1 MKILILSTYDI
12 EGGAARATYRLH
24 EGFQKIG
31 VGSQMLVQTKYSD
44 NKTVI
49 GAQRELSKGIQ
60 NLRPS
65 LNALPLVFY
74 PQCSRSMYSSQWLPD
89 SVGFKVDQLKPDIIN
104 LHWISGGYLQ
114 IETLAKL
121 RKPLVWTL
129 HDMWPFTGGCHYSQG
144 CDRYTKSCG
153 ACPDLGSSNDWDLSR
168 WVWQRKAKAW
178 RNLNLTIITPSRWL
192 AECARASF
200 LFQGQRIEVIPN
212 GLDATRYKPMSGQ
225 MARELFNLP
234 QDKQLVL
241 FVAMNATSNP
251 IKGFHLLQPTL
262 QNLSQSGWQDR
273 IELVVLGASQPSDL
287 SPLDFKVHYLGK
299 LNDDISLALA
309 YAAADVFVVP
319 SIQDNLPNTAIEAMA
334 CGKPCVAFNI
344 GGMPDIIEHQTNGY
358 LARPFEVEDL
368 ARGVAWVLEDVD
380 RYQKLCTRAHDKV
393 KQEFTQELQAR
404 SYLSLFEE
412 LVQGASSIYN

>member
-1 MKILILSTYDI
+1 VKILIISTYDL

-24 EGFQKIG
+24 QCLQNIALD
-31 VGSQMLVQTKYSD
+31 SQMLVQTKYSD
-44 NKTVI
+44 EKTVL
-49 GAQRELSKGIQ
+49 GPQRQFSKEIQ

-65 LNALPLVFY
+65 FNALPLVFY

-89 SVGFKVDQLKPDIIN
+89 SVVSKVAELKPDIIN
-104 LHWISGGYLQ
+104 IHWISAGFLQ
-114 IETLAKL
+114 VETLAKL

-129 HDMWPFTGGCHYSQG
+129 HDMWPFTGGCHYTQG

-153 ACPDLGSSNDWDLSR
+153 ACPALGSSNDRDLSR

-192 AECARASF
+192 AECASSSS
-200 LFQGQRIEVIPN
+200 LFQERRIEVIPN
-212 GLDATRYKPMSGQ
+212 GLDTTRYKPMSRQ

-241 FVAMNATSNP
+241 FVAMNGTSNP

-273 IELVVLGASQPSDL
+273 IELVVLGSSQPSEL
-287 SPLDFKVHYLGK
+287 PSPGFKVHYLGK
-299 LNDDISLALA
+299 LNDDISLALV
-309 YAAADVFVVP
+309 YAAVDVFVAP
-319 SIQDNLPNTAIEAMA
+319 SIQDNFPNTLLEAMA

-344 GGMPDIIEHQTNGY
+344 GGMPDMIEHQRNGY
-358 LARPFEVEDL
+358 LARPFEVEEL
-368 ARGVAWVLEDVD
+368 AQGIAWVLEDVE
-380 RYQKLCTRAHDKV
+380 RYLQLCARAREKAET
-393 KQEFTQELQAR
+393 KFSMELQAR
-404 SYLSLFEE
+404 SYMSLFEE
-412 LVQGASSIYN
+412 VVKKTSSIYN